1 MDLDNLKDKAKDA
14 ISDNRDKIEEKAN
27 DVADSKLG
35 DNADKAKE
43 GVKKGLDSL
52 DK

>member
-1 MDLDNLKDKAKDA
+1 MDLDNLKDKAKEA
-14 ISDNRDKIEEKAN
+14 ISGNRDKVEDKAD